1 MKIILEDGRYVVAVS
16 GGVDS
21 VVLLDLL
28 TREKGLILAV
38 AHFDHGIRDESYIDR
53 DFVEQLA
60 VKYGLEFYSEDGNL
74 GNTASEEQARIAR
87 YNFLERVKDEFNAQ
101 MIITAHHQDDLLETA
116 ALNILRGTGRKGLSS
131 LKSTK
136 SLLRPLL
143 NYSKEE
149 IIEYALKNNLNW
161 VEDKTN
167 LDTKYR
173 RNYVRHELLGNL
185 SDNEKD
191 HLIDVVHRTDI
202 INKEIDKALNAEINN
217 HMSKDEMDRY
227 WFVMLPHDLSEEI
240 MAQWLRNSGL
250 ASFDRKTINRSVIAA
265 KTLKPGKKSEI
276 YKNFKL
282 LIEDKSLKIIK

>member
-60 VKYGLEFYSEDGNL
+60 AKYGLEFYSEDGNL

>member
-60 VKYGLEFYSEDGNL
+60 AKYGLEFYSEDGNL

-191 HLIDVVHRTDI
+191 HLIDVVHKTDI

>member
-60 VKYGLEFYSEDGNL
+60 AKYGLEFYSEDGNL

-87 YNFLERVKDEFNAQ
+87 YSFLERVKDEFNAQ

-191 HLIDVVHRTDI
+191 HLIDVVHKTDI

>member
-60 VKYGLEFYSEDGNL
+60 AKYGLEFYSEDGNL

-87 YNFLERVKDEFNAQ
+87 YSFLERVKDEFNAQ

>member
-217 HMSKDEMDRY
+217 HTTKDEMDRY